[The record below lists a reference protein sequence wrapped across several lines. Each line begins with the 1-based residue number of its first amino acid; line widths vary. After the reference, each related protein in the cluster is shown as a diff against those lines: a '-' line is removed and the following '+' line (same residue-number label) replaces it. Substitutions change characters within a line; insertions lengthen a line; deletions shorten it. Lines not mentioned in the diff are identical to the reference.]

1 MAKPP
6 KVLKPDQSLS
16 AYFGFEL
23 RKHRDEAG
31 LSQPE
36 LADRLHW
43 AKSAVGNLETAFR
56 SPTQDHARDLDGFF
70 STDRFGWLYGL
81 IIREQ
86 LPDFFRPFAAKE
98 PEATDIRA
106 FEPMLVPG
114 LLQTEEYARAVMTSG
129 QKPERLEQ
137 AVSARLERQRIL
149 HREEPDPPY
158 FWVVLDETVI
168 RRPVG
173 GAVVMRKQLEQ
184 LLNMAE
190 RYNITIQLVPTSVG
204 AYPGLEGG
212 FSILSFSE
220 GADIGYAEA
229 AGGGH
234 MIEQQKDVA
243 KAVTRFELIRAR
255 AMSSEESLRRIREA
269 L

>member
-81 IIREQ
+81 MIREQ

-106 FEPMLVPG
+106 FEPLLVPG
-114 LLQTEEYARAVMTSG
+114 LLQTEEYARAVMMSG

-137 AVSARLERQRIL
+137 AVSARMERQKIL
-149 HREEPDPPY
+149 DRKDPEPPRL
-158 FWVVLDETVI
+158 WVVLDDGVI
-168 RRPVG
+168 RRQVG
-173 GAVVMRKQLEQ
+173 GPDVMRKQLDH
-184 LLNMAE
+184 LLEMAQ
-190 RYNITIQLVPTSVG
+190 RYNVTIQLVPASVG
-204 AYPGLEGG
+204 AYPGLMGG
-212 FSILSFSE
+212 FSILSFDE
-220 GADIGYAEA
+220 GADIAYAGAASGGY
-229 AGGGH
+229 

-243 KAVTRFELIRAR
+243 RTVTRFELIRAK
-255 AMSSEESLRRIREA
+255 AMSAQDSIMLIREA

>member
-23 RKHRDEAG
+23 RKHRDDAG

-81 IIREQ
+81 MIREQ
-86 LPDFFRPFAAKE
+86 LPDFFRPF
-98 PEATDIRA
+98 
-106 FEPMLVPG
+106 
-114 LLQTEEYARAVMTSG
+114 
-129 QKPERLEQ
+129 
-137 AVSARLERQRIL
+137 
-149 HREEPDPPY
+149 
-158 FWVVLDETVI
+158 DEGVI
-168 RRPVG
+168 RRQVG
-173 GAVVMRKQLEQ
+173 GSEVMRKQLDH

-190 RYNITIQLVPTSVG
+190 RYNVTIQIVPGSIG

-212 FSILSFSE
+212 FSILSFDE
-220 GADIGYAEA
+220 GADVAFAEA

-234 MIEQQKDVA
+234 IIEQQKDVA
-243 KAVTRFELIRAR
+243 ATVTRFELIRAQ
-255 AMSSEESLRRIREA
+255 AICVEESIGLIREA

>member
-6 KVLKPDQSLS
+6 KALQPDQSLS

-23 RKHRDEAG
+23 RKHRDAAG

-70 STDRFGWLYGL
+70 ATDRFGWLYGL

-98 PEATDIRA
+98 SEATDIRA
-106 FEPMLVPG
+106 FEPLLVPG
-114 LLQTEEYARAVMTSG
+114 LLQIEEYTRAVMKAE
-129 QKPERLEQ
+129 QKPKGLEQ
-137 AVSARLERQRIL
+137 AISARMERQKIL
-149 HREEPDPPY
+149 YREEPDPPRL
-158 FWVVLDETVI
+158 WVVLDEGVI
-168 RRPVG
+168 RRQVG
-173 GAVVMRKQLEQ
+173 GSEVMRKQLDH
-184 LLNMAE
+184 LLNLAE
-190 RYNITIQLVPTSVG
+190 CYNVTIQIVPASIG

-212 FSILSFSE
+212 FSILSFDE
-220 GADIGYAEA
+220 GADIAFAEA

-234 MIEQQKDVA
+234 IIEQQKDVA
-243 KAVTRFELIRAR
+243 ATVTRFELIRAQAIR
-255 AMSSEESLRRIREA
+255 VEESIGLIREA